1 MVGLH
6 ALQKQMLSSNVARTC
21 IFVRTTILKF
31 QWPPPPAPPLLKN
44 NNQPTSEIKHVFI
57 ILREQLTSFYVADL
71 KEVSTFSDEV
81 TVNTQI
87 AKCIVKVWGCV
98 KRDYVSYLNIL
109 SRETQNVNTHFGRS
123 VKIGGINSGKTIS
136 DFLRNTNP
144 LVHT

>member
-1 MVGLH
+1 MHFCKNNYFEISV
-6 ALQKQMLSSNVARTC
+6 T
-21 IFVRTTILKF
+21 
-31 QWPPPPAPPLLKN
+31 PPHPPSPTPPQN
-44 NNQPTSEIKHVFI
+44 NNQPMSEIKHVFI

-71 KEVSTFSDEV
+71 KEVSTFSDKV
-81 TVNTQI
+81 TVNTQF
-87 AKCIVKVWGCV
+87 AKYILKVWGCV